1 MLFDGTFATGDGLTV
16 MVYTS
21 GVPAQ
26 PANVGVTVIVP
37 LIAAPVAF
45 VALKAGTFPV
55 PEAANPIAGLLLVHA
70 KVAPTGVLVNA
81 PTGTASPGQ

>member
-1 MLFDGTFATGDGLTV
+1 
-16 MVYTS
+16 MVYAT

-37 LIAAPVAF
+37 LIAAPVAL

-55 PEAANPIAGLLLVHA
+55 PEPPKPIAVLLFVHA